1 VTKPLTA
8 EERVVEA
15 LRAELRDVTAERDA
29 LRLEA
34 DGHRAARDAR
44 TGERDDMY
52 IALRDVTAERDE
64 ARRMLV
70 SQELRGV
77 TLRSDGATLADLRAA
92 VLEAIHHLENGAPN
106 TQALA
111 VLRKACGEK
120 P

>member
-44 TGERDDMY
+44 TGERDDMR
-52 IALRDVTAERDE
+52 ASLR
-64 ARRMLV
+64 
-70 SQELRGV
+70 
-77 TLRSDGATLADLRAA
+77 DLRAA